1 MEAKIVS
8 EQPISL
14 SELKAEINKV
24 KSQEKEPSIR
34 VTKVEDYLNSISPLA
49 REKEKELV
57 EAIKKLNVPRLKDQ
71 YLVKIADMVPQTLED
86 LKVIMQGYAISIS
99 ADNMK
104 KIVETANKV
113 LKQD

>member
-49 REKEKELV
+49 QEKEKELI

-71 YLVKIADMVPQTLED
+71 YLVKIADMVPQTLDD

-99 ADNMK
+99 TDNMK